1 MASSMGRRKKKS
13 GPNAEGLAKGILG
26 VGLLLVLW
34 LSGGDLRKFT
44 GVENPLM
51 AIAITVLM
59 IVVGLVVLGIIFV
72 LLTRLARSLM
82 RKNISLQFRTASD
95 TSGPAPTFDRHYSPV
110 SPLHASAPHDP
121 GSAYAPADAGEPSEF
136 DLPLVRSLEWR
147 RFEQLVEGLFEGEG
161 FAASRIRAGADGGVD
176 LVLRQEP
183 DGPVIGIV
191 QCKTWASSVGVKPVR
206 ELFGVMAAE
215 GVAQGH
221 FVCCGGYTQEAV
233 EWAKYKP
240 MHLITGEELVIR
252 LNRLPEGNR
261 SVLRAKVTSGDYT
274 TPTCPSCEIK
284 MVRRSGKNGEFYGC
298 PNYPRGCRS
307 TLNVKA

>member
-1 MASSMGRRKKKS
+1 MARSMGRRKKKS
-13 GPNAEGLAKGILG
+13 GPDAEGLAKGLLG
-26 VGLLLVLW
+26 LGLMLVLW

-59 IVVGLVVLGIIFV
+59 IVVGLVVLAIIYA
-72 LLTRLARSLM
+72 LLTRLARSLL
-82 RKNISLQFRTASD
+82 RKNVSLQFRTSSG
-95 TSGPAPTFDRHYSPV
+95 TSGCSPAFDRHSSPV

-121 GSAYAPADAGEPSEF
+121 QSACAPADAGECSEF
-136 DLPLVRSLEWR
+136 TLPLVRSLEWR

-161 FAASRIRAGADGGVD
+161 LDASRIRAGADGGVD

-183 DGPVIGIV
+183 DGPVTGIV
-191 QCKTWASSVGVKPVR
+191 QCKTWTSSVGVKPVR
-206 ELFGVMAAE
+206 ELFGVMAAD

-221 FVCCGGYTQEAV
+221 FVCCGGYTREAV

-240 MHLITGEELVIR
+240 MHLITGEELVVR
-252 LNRLPEGNR
+252 LNQLPEEKR
-261 SVLRAKVTSGDYT
+261 AALRAKVTSGDYT
-274 TPTCPSCEIK
+274 TPTCPSCDIK
-284 MVRRSGKNGEFYGC
+284 MIRRNGKNGEFYGC

-307 TLNVKA
+307 TLNVKV